1 MPGEIKMLNLTVS
14 TRSENMQNVKE
25 HEEVANNEKKKKLR
39 RTIRKARRGFH
50 RKTYICHIWT

>member
-25 HEEVANNEKKKKLR
+25 HEEVANNEKKKN
-39 RTIRKARRGFH
+39 
-50 RKTYICHIWT
+50 

>member
-14 TRSENMQNVKE
+14 TRFENMQNVKE

-50 RKTYICHIWT
+50 RKTYI